1 LGLLAVLISLPAW
14 AGEWPQFRGANSNN
28 LADVKAL
35 PVTWGADKNVAWTAE
50 IPDEGWSSPI
60 VWGDRVFITTAGA
73 DPAKRPA
80 SDQADAPPG
89 DRGRGRRSNDVVY
102 RWQVHCLDLATGK
115 VRWRKTAHV
124 GKPRIITHVS
134 NTYASETPVTD
145 GERVYAYF
153 GMTGLYC
160 YDYDGELVW
169 TKDLGAYPM
178 QRDWGTS
185 SSPLLHDGMLYLQID
200 NEASSFLVAL
210 DPKTG
215 EQHWRVARD
224 AASSWS
230 SPIIWKNKLRTE
242 LVTVGQR
249 IHAYDPGSGKRLWEM
264 DMGGGRSS
272 GSAVADRDRLYVGNE
287 ERRQGVVGGG
297 ILYAIRAGASGDITP
312 QKGETTS
319 TGAVW
324 SQAKTG
330 IAMASPLVYRGF
342 VYVLQRGTGILSCYH
357 AETGEPAY
365 TRQRVPGARAFWA
378 TPWAHDGKI
387 FCLDDVGTTHVL
399 QSGDTFK
406 LLDTNSLDDRFW
418 ASPAILPGT
427 LVLRGADRVYCIKP

>member
-1 LGLLAVLISLPAW
+1 
-14 AGEWPQFRGANSNN
+14 
-28 LADVKAL
+28 
-35 PVTWGADKNVAWTAE
+35 
-50 IPDEGWSSPI
+50 
-60 VWGDRVFITTAGA
+60 
-73 DPAKRPA
+73 
-80 SDQADAPPG
+80 
-89 DRGRGRRSNDVVY
+89 
-102 RWQVHCLDLATGK
+102 
-115 VRWRKTAHV
+115 
-124 GKPRIITHVS
+124 
-134 NTYASETPVTD
+134 
-145 GERVYAYF
+145 
-153 GMTGLYC
+153 MTGLYC